1 MKKIIF
7 VFLLLSILLLCSCR
21 SAYNTAFEVMQ
32 RLEAPNGAIYKND
45 TDISESEYISSE
57 ELGYLYYGESAPL
70 AELDYL
76 ESYCIYMS
84 YCKAISE
91 IHIFET
97 KYQSDVEALK
107 RMLQSRADFLS
118 ELRINPNSSDFFCD
132 TKADCEIFS
141 KGRFVFLVVGN
152 TEEKIKNIEK
162 LF

>member
-1 MKKIIF
+1 MKRIIF
-7 VFLLLSILLLCSCR
+7 LLFLTLLLCSCR
-21 SAYNTAFEVMQ
+21 PAYESASEVMG
-32 RLEAPNGAIYKND
+32 RLEIPDGIIYKNSA
-45 TDISESEYISSE
+45 DISEEEYISAE
-57 ELGYLYYGESAPL
+57 ELGYLYYGESTPL

-84 YCKAISE
+84 QSKAISE
-91 IHIFET
+91 IHILET

-118 ELRINPNSSDFFCD
+118 ALRINPNPSDFFCD
-132 TKADCEIFS
+132 TEADCKILS

-152 TEEKIKNIEK
+152 TEARITDIEK